1 MFLVRKKDK
10 NEREEEKKREVKK
23 GAPQPVIESMNGGST
38 LVRIPMTPDALQKE
52 PRPQQLDVAHM
63 SFTGCTSPYRET
75 EEQNGSLTFHAF
87 PVLKDLPKLSLPALA
102 PVQVSQRTLTL
113 QRGVAGDFGFNVRR
127 TQFPD
132 LRGRLRTVVF
142 AEPAEVRSGP
152 PRPNEIRT
160 SLLPGDQLV
169 KVNGRPVESLG
180 REELLALIQNS
191 GNKVEL
197 TVRAMPELAELCDRK
212 ERGVRDTGDSLMLPP
227 VSNSYLAEGGAEDEC
242 YWLMHKNGYTMVRMV
257 ETQSDGKVR
266 ISVGGT
272 EMEVDVTDVDKAN
285 PAIMDRVEDLARLR
299 YINETSAVHVL
310 RHRYGSSLLHTN
322 AGSQNIICMASQCEP
337 LMSNKLVALFR
348 GCRRQQMPPHIYASA
363 QHAYRTMQMTG
374 RSQCMILTGVS
385 GSGKSTQ
392 LRNLCH
398 YLCEIAGWTKSL
410 SYERISSALGVI
422 EAFGNCATPLN
433 KNGSRFTH
441 MFTLSFDSSA
451 SLRSARMQTFL
462 LDSTR
467 LVKLTSSESNFH
479 VFYYLLEGAE
489 PELVQSLQLDSI
501 GAPFHTPLTR
511 EEDKNAAYMVPIFFL
526 IVQDER
532 ISSALGVIE
541 AFGNCATPLNK
552 NGSRFTHMF
561 TLSFDSSASLRS
573 ARMQTFLLD
582 STRLVKLTSS
592 ESNFHV
598 FYYLLEGAE
607 PELVQSL
614 QLDSIGAPFH
624 TPLTREE
631 DKNAA
636 YMGWS
641 RLKEALSALDIN
653 GTHARA
659 IFSVL
664 AAIGHLC
671 CAQATQGP
679 AQRAQFVRAS
689 SAQHAATLLGVRV
702 DQLASAIFRGKMSTN
717 AQSTS
722 AVSMNRF
729 LMSNRGQN
737 GQEAL
742 DSFVSRLYNELFAAV
757 VALLNRGLGASNLAT
772 SVSIT
777 IIDYPGGNFNA
788 AWTEGEQRVSG
799 LVDLTYNY
807 FNERIAELFYE
818 ASFTEPMELY
828 AREQVDVD
836 IEKPAQCPDQNTRL
850 IDQKQQLLNCVDI
863 EMRSEERRGLLCIL
877 DEEALFPGA
886 TDDSFLERIFMHLEG
901 SRMPNEPHAKQQEL
915 GRSAMSHAAV
925 SDLFSPFVITHSE
938 SATLKMRKA
947 TQAVKLDAAGLRTAS
962 GFFSSISMQ
971 TEYLIS
977 FARRSGGLHFV
988 HCMQPQPPSEGCDRS
1003 PASELLLDVP
1013 FVRSQLR
1020 SLLIVDAARAS
1031 SRGYPE
1037 RLPFT
1042 VFRRRFQCLVEQ
1054 ENSFRDVLDDRAA
1067 VGRILERA
1075 GVFPHT
1081 YRLGLSQVLL
1091 RSDVLADLENR
1102 REQCLNG
1109 MIVSLQRACREHL
1122 AAKWLARRRTLETAI
1137 RCIQRN
1143 GRCYMKVKEWLW
1155 WRLYTKVTPLLAA
1168 ARSDEKYREWE
1179 KRMRDIEAINNELR
1193 MSKSRLEGRVAELEQ
1208 LLAAECSNTQTLSD
1222 VLQRETEHRVQ
1233 AQKQLI
1239 LLQQRHA
1246 DEPRLSL
1253 SSSSHSR
1260 LDHSLIL
1267 SDTKT
1272 AELHKEVETLRE
1284 SESTQRSR
1292 AQKTIEHLRDVEGQL
1307 LDIRARNELLEAR
1320 NIGFDEEIRAVKEEC
1335 ASEKEAHEQ
1344 ARKQRD
1350 IAAMSL
1356 EQKNSE
1362 LQIVKAENADLRTN
1376 IAKLRKE
1383 LEESSASGSQTEEVV
1398 QLKKAKRQLET
1409 KCAEQEDELDDLAGR
1424 AQMLQQTVTRLEM
1437 AAERAKTEKSRD
1449 LDAKEDEIDEL
1460 RAQYQRR
1467 LRAFEEQVAD
1477 MQEANSSLV
1486 KQNRILEA
1494 RMREIDT
1501 HSCNYE
1507 ESSGHYKREMH
1518 KAMALLHDTQAMLAH
1533 ERESAPSQALIRQLH
1548 EQLDDAEALKL
1559 SILKGKHSLE
1569 SELSEMRAQLETAL
1583 AAKKAA
1589 ELRVMAM
1596 LKEKNSAITR
1606 ADEHDDQLQAA
1617 LKKYKEAVQQKALLS
1632 IQLKDQFEQLAD
1644 VEKDKKKLSDKLHEV
1659 TSQLEFEQHNSVEKH
1674 RLLLAEQKIRDLEA
1688 KLSLELITKNRLDT
1702 LLAKAVDDVETLNER
1717 LAEANRA
1724 RDSEMEAAK
1733 RAHKEVASLH
1743 DQLNEMRK
1751 REHELVH
1758 KCKMA
1763 TKEAENMEMEKV
1775 KLDAELKSARN
1786 RIDALRESMQKS
1798 LECIEDE
1805 EWDEDEIQALE
1816 NHSSHSGSRTGRRIF
1831 VTHRCD
1837 LGTFVTEYVAKQGIA
1852 GGFSTAFNA
1861 VKYSLVVKCSNGPL
1875 LPM

>member
-1 MFLVRKKDK
+1 M
-10 NEREEEKKREVKK
+10 
-23 GAPQPVIESMNGGST
+23 
-38 LVRIPMTPDALQKE
+38 
-52 PRPQQLDVAHM
+52 
-63 SFTGCTSPYRET
+63 
-75 EEQNGSLTFHAF
+75 
-87 PVLKDLPKLSLPALA
+87 
-102 PVQVSQRTLTL
+102 
-113 QRGVAGDFGFNVRR
+113 
-127 TQFPD
+127 
-132 LRGRLRTVVF
+132 
-142 AEPAEVRSGP
+142 
-152 PRPNEIRT
+152 
-160 SLLPGDQLV
+160 
-169 KVNGRPVESLG
+169 
-180 REELLALIQNS
+180 
-191 GNKVEL
+191 
-197 TVRAMPELAELCDRK
+197 
-212 ERGVRDTGDSLMLPP
+212 
-227 VSNSYLAEGGAEDEC
+227 
-242 YWLMHKNGYTMVRMV
+242 
-257 ETQSDGKVR
+257 
-266 ISVGGT
+266 
-272 EMEVDVTDVDKAN
+272 
-285 PAIMDRVEDLARLR
+285 
-299 YINETSAVHVL
+299 
-310 RHRYGSSLLHTN
+310 
-322 AGSQNIICMASQCEP
+322 
-337 LMSNKLVALFR
+337 
-348 GCRRQQMPPHIYASA
+348 
-363 QHAYRTMQMTG
+363 
-374 RSQCMILTGVS
+374 
-385 GSGKSTQ
+385 
-392 LRNLCH
+392 
-398 YLCEIAGWTKSL
+398 
-410 SYERISSALGVI
+410 
-422 EAFGNCATPLN
+422 
-433 KNGSRFTH
+433 
-441 MFTLSFDSSA
+441 
-451 SLRSARMQTFL
+451 
-462 LDSTR
+462 
-467 LVKLTSSESNFH
+467 
-479 VFYYLLEGAE
+479 
-489 PELVQSLQLDSI
+489 
-501 GAPFHTPLTR
+501 
-511 EEDKNAAYMVPIFFL
+511 
-526 IVQDER
+526 
-532 ISSALGVIE
+532 
-541 AFGNCATPLNK
+541 
-552 NGSRFTHMF
+552 
-561 TLSFDSSASLRS
+561 
-573 ARMQTFLLD
+573 
-582 STRLVKLTSS
+582 
-592 ESNFHV
+592 
-598 FYYLLEGAE
+598 
-607 PELVQSL
+607 
-614 QLDSIGAPFH
+614 
-624 TPLTREE
+624 
-631 DKNAA
+631 
-636 YMGWS
+636 
-641 RLKEALSALDIN
+641 
-653 GTHARA
+653 
-659 IFSVL
+659 
-664 AAIGHLC
+664 
-671 CAQATQGP
+671 
-679 AQRAQFVRAS
+679 
-689 SAQHAATLLGVRV
+689 
-702 DQLASAIFRGKMSTN
+702 
-717 AQSTS
+717 
-722 AVSMNRF
+722 
-729 LMSNRGQN
+729 
-737 GQEAL
+737 
-742 DSFVSRLYNELFAAV
+742 
-757 VALLNRGLGASNLAT
+757 
-772 SVSIT
+772 
-777 IIDYPGGNFNA
+777 
-788 AWTEGEQRVSG
+788 
-799 LVDLTYNY
+799 
-807 FNERIAELFYE
+807 
-818 ASFTEPMELY
+818 
-828 AREQVDVD
+828 
-836 IEKPAQCPDQNTRL
+836 
-850 IDQKQQLLNCVDI
+850 
-863 EMRSEERRGLLCIL
+863 
-877 DEEALFPGA
+877 
-886 TDDSFLERIFMHLEG
+886 
-901 SRMPNEPHAKQQEL
+901 
-915 GRSAMSHAAV
+915 
-925 SDLFSPFVITHSE
+925 
-938 SATLKMRKA
+938 
-947 TQAVKLDAAGLRTAS
+947 
-962 GFFSSISMQ
+962 
-971 TEYLIS
+971 
-977 FARRSGGLHFV
+977 
-988 HCMQPQPPSEGCDRS
+988 
-1003 PASELLLDVP
+1003 
-1013 FVRSQLR
+1013 
-1020 SLLIVDAARAS
+1020 
-1031 SRGYPE
+1031 
-1037 RLPFT
+1037 
-1042 VFRRRFQCLVEQ
+1042 
-1054 ENSFRDVLDDRAA
+1054 
-1067 VGRILERA
+1067 
-1075 GVFPHT
+1075 
-1081 YRLGLSQVLL
+1081 L

-1143 GRCYMKVKEWLW
+1143 GRCYMKVKEWLCE
-1155 WRLYTKVTPLLAA
+1155 RLYD
-1168 ARSDEKYREWE
+1168 RSDEKYREWE

-1688 KLSLELITKNRLDT
+1688 KLSLELITKNRLDKFPGSADASRKVLDPAYKKPVVIALELHQYPPGAEVGGALQCSGDCRTAFQT

-1816 NHSSHSGSRTGRRIF
+1816 NHSSHSGSRTGYM
-1831 VTHRCD
+1831 D
-1837 LGTFVTEYVAKQGIA
+1837 LNWF
-1852 GGFSTAFNA
+1852 
-1861 VKYSLVVKCSNGPL
+1861 L
-1875 LPM
+1875 LKTLE

>member
-1 MFLVRKKDK
+1 MTSIDQ
-10 NEREEEKKREVKK
+10 ERVQATDSVSEARRGILGGESDEVKK

-511 EEDKNAAYMVPIFFL
+511 EEDKNAAYMQMCCFI
-526 IVQDER
+526 
-532 ISSALGVIE
+532 AL
-541 AFGNCATPLNK
+541 K
-552 NGSRFTHMF
+552 
-561 TLSFDSSASLRS
+561 FDSYCN
-573 ARMQTFLLD
+573 ARI
-582 STRLVKLTSS
+582 VTS
-592 ESNFHV
+592 N
-598 FYYLLEGAE
+598 
-607 PELVQSL
+607 L
-614 QLDSIGAPFH
+614 Q
-624 TPLTREE
+624 
-631 DKNAA
+631 
-636 YMGWS
+636 GWS

-850 IDQKQQLLNCVDI
+850 IDQKQQLVHLNCVDI

-901 SRMPNEPHAKQQEL
+901 SRLIRRGCRMREFVL
-915 GRSAMSHAAV
+915 GHCLGSSPVVYSVDGWVKAAQSENTEGCVLAAV

-1081 YRLGLSQVLL
+1081 YRLGLSQVRLL
-1091 RSDVLADLENR
+1091 FQR
-1102 REQCLNG
+1102 RY
-1109 MIVSLQRACREHL
+1109 MFSMWA
-1122 AAKWLARRRTLETAI
+1122 ARRKEDGS
-1137 RCIQRN
+1137 QR
-1143 GRCYMKVKEWLW
+1143 G
-1155 WRLYTKVTPLLAA
+1155 
-1168 ARSDEKYREWE
+1168 
-1179 KRMRDIEAINNELR
+1179 
-1193 MSKSRLEGRVAELEQ
+1193 
-1208 LLAAECSNTQTLSD
+1208 D
-1222 VLQRETEHRVQ
+1222 V
-1233 AQKQLI
+1233 
-1239 LLQQRHA
+1239 
-1246 DEPRLSL
+1246 PLSL
-1253 SSSSHSR
+1253 
-1260 LDHSLIL
+1260 I
-1267 SDTKT
+1267 
-1272 AELHKEVETLRE
+1272 
-1284 SESTQRSR
+1284 
-1292 AQKTIEHLRDVEGQL
+1292 I
-1307 LDIRARNELLEAR
+1307 I
-1320 NIGFDEEIRAVKEEC
+1320 
-1335 ASEKEAHEQ
+1335 
-1344 ARKQRD
+1344 
-1350 IAAMSL
+1350 
-1356 EQKNSE
+1356 
-1362 LQIVKAENADLRTN
+1362 
-1376 IAKLRKE
+1376 
-1383 LEESSASGSQTEEVV
+1383 
-1398 QLKKAKRQLET
+1398 
-1409 KCAEQEDELDDLAGR
+1409 
-1424 AQMLQQTVTRLEM
+1424 
-1437 AAERAKTEKSRD
+1437 
-1449 LDAKEDEIDEL
+1449 
-1460 RAQYQRR
+1460 
-1467 LRAFEEQVAD
+1467 
-1477 MQEANSSLV
+1477 
-1486 KQNRILEA
+1486 
-1494 RMREIDT
+1494 
-1501 HSCNYE
+1501 
-1507 ESSGHYKREMH
+1507 
-1518 KAMALLHDTQAMLAH
+1518 
-1533 ERESAPSQALIRQLH
+1533 
-1548 EQLDDAEALKL
+1548 
-1559 SILKGKHSLE
+1559 
-1569 SELSEMRAQLETAL
+1569 
-1583 AAKKAA
+1583 
-1589 ELRVMAM
+1589 
-1596 LKEKNSAITR
+1596 
-1606 ADEHDDQLQAA
+1606 
-1617 LKKYKEAVQQKALLS
+1617 
-1632 IQLKDQFEQLAD
+1632 
-1644 VEKDKKKLSDKLHEV
+1644 
-1659 TSQLEFEQHNSVEKH
+1659 
-1674 RLLLAEQKIRDLEA
+1674 
-1688 KLSLELITKNRLDT
+1688 
-1702 LLAKAVDDVETLNER
+1702 
-1717 LAEANRA
+1717 
-1724 RDSEMEAAK
+1724 
-1733 RAHKEVASLH
+1733 
-1743 DQLNEMRK
+1743 
-1751 REHELVH
+1751 
-1758 KCKMA
+1758 
-1763 TKEAENMEMEKV
+1763 
-1775 KLDAELKSARN
+1775 
-1786 RIDALRESMQKS
+1786 
-1798 LECIEDE
+1798 
-1805 EWDEDEIQALE
+1805 
-1816 NHSSHSGSRTGRRIF
+1816 
-1831 VTHRCD
+1831 
-1837 LGTFVTEYVAKQGIA
+1837 
-1852 GGFSTAFNA
+1852 
-1861 VKYSLVVKCSNGPL
+1861 
-1875 LPM
+1875 